1 MDRRQSP
8 TEVGM
13 LKVISL
19 PGLLIVSLAAT
30 ALAEDASVQVEHPWA
45 RPSAGQTGA
54 VYMTIANTGPVDDRL
69 VSAATPVADQAQLHT
84 EVNDKG
90 IIKMRPVSAIDVKPG
105 GQTMLKPGGLHLMLI
120 GLKQPLKVGESFPLT
135 LTFEKAGTLDVTVS
149 VEKAAAMGGMK
160 M

>member
-1 MDRRQSP
+1 MS
-8 TEVGM
+8 
-13 LKVISL
+13 KVIL
-19 PGLLIVSLAAT
+19 LAGLLFISLAVT
-30 ALAEDASVQVEHPWA
+30 ALAENASVQVEHPWA

-54 VYMTIANTGPVDDRL
+54 VYMTIANKGPVDDRL
-69 VSAATPVADQAQLHT
+69 VSAVTPVADQAQLHT

-135 LTFEKAGTLDVTVS
+135 LTFEKAGTLDVTVT

>member
-1 MDRRQSP
+1 
-8 TEVGM
+8 M

-19 PGLLIVSLAAT
+19 TGMLIVSLAPT
-30 ALAEDASVQVEHPWA
+30 ALAENPGVQVEHPWA

-54 VYMTIANTGPVDDRL
+54 VYMTIANTGPIDDRL

-84 EVNDKG
+84 EINDKG
-90 IIKMRPVSAIDVKPG
+90 IMKMRPVSAIDVKPR
-105 GQTMLKPGGLHLMLI
+105 GQTMLKPGGLHVMLV

-135 LTFEKAGTLDVTVS
+135 LTFEKAGKLDITVT